1 MDNSRT
7 LTIFILISAAIIV
20 FIMMSNC
27 KLKCGTLQENMSGF
41 GVTSG
46 LAFNN
51 RMAYCQPGNDAHG
64 GSWSGGCFLPH
75 RVIV

>member
-1 MDNSRT
+1 MEVT
-7 LTIFILISAAIIV
+7 YAIIILLLV
-20 FIMMSNC
+20 VAAWCLLMRAQSTKEGI
-27 KLKCGTLQENMSGF
+27 SGF

-51 RMAYCQPGNDAHG
+51 RLAYCQQGNDMYG

-75 RVIV
+75 RVII

>member
-1 MDNSRT
+1 VWCLRSKDKEG
-7 LTIFILISAAIIV
+7 L
-20 FIMMSNC
+20 
-27 KLKCGTLQENMSGF
+27 SGF
-41 GVTSG
+41 GVTTG

-51 RMAYCQPGNDAHG
+51 RLAYCQPGS